1 MLIAYDPDGAPLN
14 LVDHN
19 LQLTL
24 PSKTY
29 AAWQKSGLQL
39 HQEIDL
45 RDRRTYLR
53 TAIFDAN
60 SGNIGTLQIPLVSTH
75 SNL

>member
-1 MLIAYDPDGAPLN
+1 MGVHPGADFIRTIRVSALKEGT
-14 LVDHN
+14 DC
-19 LQLTL
+19 
-24 PSKTY
+24 S
-29 AAWQKSGLQL
+29 WLQL

-45 RDRRTYLR
+45 PDRKTYLR

-75 SNL
+75 SNQ